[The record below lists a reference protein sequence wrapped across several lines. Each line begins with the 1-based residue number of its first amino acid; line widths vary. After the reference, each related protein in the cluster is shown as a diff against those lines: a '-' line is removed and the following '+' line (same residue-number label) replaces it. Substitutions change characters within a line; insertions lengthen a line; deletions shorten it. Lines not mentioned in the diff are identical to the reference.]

1 MAIGDEVRAMAK
13 KYYHNDANYINFLGN
28 LSELFYYLD
37 DKKDEAIKVV
47 KEGRMLAWYKL
58 RDIGIE
64 IEP

>member
-1 MAIGDEVRAMAK
+1 MAK

-37 DKKDEAIKVV
+37 DKKDEAINVV